1 MPKLKQQ
8 DLNRMIEN
16 AVSYNQESVTDDSSS
31 FIARCKNLFSRPKA
45 YFLTAAS
52 FIVLLT
58 VISPI
63 SSSRSMADVNQIY
76 DFITLEIIEDL

>member
-16 AVSYNQESVTDDSSS
+16 AVSYKQESVTDDSSS
-31 FIARCKNLFSRPKA
+31 FMARCKNLFSRPKA

-52 FIVLLT
+52 SIVLLT
-58 VISPI
+58 VISSI
-63 SSSRSMADVNQIY
+63 STTRSLADINEIY

>member
-16 AVSYNQESVTDDSSS
+16 AVSYKQESVTDDSSS
-31 FIARCKNLFSRPKA
+31 FMARCKNLFSRPKA
-45 YFLTAAS
+45 YCLTAAS
-52 FIVLLT
+52 FLVLLLA
-58 VISPI
+58 ISPL
-63 SSSRSMADVNQIY
+63 STTHSLADVSDIY

>member
-16 AVSYNQESVTDDSSS
+16 AVSYKQESVTDDSSY
-31 FIARCKNLFSRPKA
+31 FMARCKNLFSRPKA

-63 SSSRSMADVNQIY
+63 STTRSFADINDMC

>member
-16 AVSYNQESVTDDSSS
+16 AVSYKQESVTDDSSS
-31 FIARCKNLFSRPKA
+31 FMARFKNLFSRPKA

-63 SSSRSMADVNQIY
+63 STNRSLADINDMC